1 MPIRTGKIERWE
13 DEEEEQFK
21 PYIVSKIM
29 KDSYFLESKMYLHF
43 FHSFFFRKKSKTKS
57 WFNVAQS
64 RVHQYKD
71 IIYANIPL
79 VNGHCTS

>member
-1 MPIRTGKIERWE
+1 MPRRTGNIERWE

-43 FHSFFFRKKSKTKS
+43 FHSFFLAKNQKQKVGST
-57 WFNVAQS
+57 
-64 RVHQYKD
+64 
-71 IIYANIPL
+71 
-79 VNGHCTS
+79 